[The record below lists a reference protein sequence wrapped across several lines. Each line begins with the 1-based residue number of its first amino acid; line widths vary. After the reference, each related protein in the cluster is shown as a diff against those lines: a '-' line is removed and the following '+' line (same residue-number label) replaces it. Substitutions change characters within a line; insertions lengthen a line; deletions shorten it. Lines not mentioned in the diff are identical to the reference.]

1 MGATDNAGVY
11 IPYICDGKFALDRVI
26 TTGASPS
33 KTPAL
38 VYYNTS
44 GAASVTFTENQTA
57 LIYYSGAGNQVTTVS
72 IADTDNGILTS
83 NKGTLKWVTL
93 PTGNGLLQTTSEG
106 GLSIFEAEKETD
118 TVYVLAGNGS
128 TISSLALP
136 TVSGDGG
143 TESGDSTDEGT
154 SIQALG
160 WDGSNFDWVTVDISM
175 VMPSESGLYFAKGGT
190 ADGEP
195 WQLTG
200 LGTEATPANQA
211 LRWTGTAF

>member
-1 MGATDNAGVY
+1 MGAADNAGVY

-57 LIYYSGAGNQVTTVS
+57 LIYYSGTNNQVTTVS

-93 PTGNGLLQTTSEG
+93 PTGNGLLQTTSAG
-106 GLSIFEAEKETD
+106 GLGIVKVGDDADTN
-118 TVYVLAGNGS
+118 TVYVLTGKGS

-136 TVSGDGG
+136 TVSGDGD
-143 TESGDSTDEGT
+143 TDSG
-154 SIQALG
+154 
-160 WDGSNFDWVTVDISM
+160 
-175 VMPSESGLYFAKGGT
+175 SG
-190 ADGEP
+190 
-195 WQLTG
+195 
-200 LGTEATPANQA
+200 
-211 LRWTGTAF
+211 TGTD

>member
-26 TTGASPS
+26 TTGANPS

-44 GAASVTFTENQTA
+44 GAVSVTFTENQTA
-57 LIYYSGAGNQVTTVS
+57 LIYYSGANNQVTTVS

-83 NKGTLKWVTL
+83 NKGTLKWVAL
-93 PTGNGLLQTTSEG
+93 PAGGGLLQTTSDG
-106 GLSIFEAEKETD
+106 GLSIFEAEKEAG

-136 TVSGDGG
+136 TVSKSDGDTGS
-143 TESGDSTDEGT
+143 SGDTDEGT
-154 SIQALG
+154 SVQALG
-160 WDGSNFDWVTVDISM
+160 WDGSSFDWVTIDIPT
-175 VMPSESGLYFAKGGT
+175 VAPSE
-190 ADGEP
+190 
-195 WQLTG
+195 
-200 LGTEATPANQA
+200 
-211 LRWTGTAF
+211 

>member
-1 MGATDNAGVY
+1 MGAADNAGVY

-57 LIYYSGAGNQVTTVS
+57 LIYYSGTNNQVTTVS
-72 IADTDNGILTS
+72 IADTDNGILAS

-93 PTGNGLLQTTSEG
+93 PAGGGLLQTTSDG
-106 GLSIFEAEKETD
+106 GLSIFEAEKETG

-136 TVSGDGG
+136 TASGDGD
-143 TESGDSTDEGT
+143 TENGGNTDTDEGT

-160 WDGSNFDWVTVDISM
+160 WDGSSFDWVTVDIPT
-175 VMPSESGLYFAKGGT
+175 VAPSE
-190 ADGEP
+190 
-195 WQLTG
+195 
-200 LGTEATPANQA
+200 
-211 LRWTGTAF
+211 